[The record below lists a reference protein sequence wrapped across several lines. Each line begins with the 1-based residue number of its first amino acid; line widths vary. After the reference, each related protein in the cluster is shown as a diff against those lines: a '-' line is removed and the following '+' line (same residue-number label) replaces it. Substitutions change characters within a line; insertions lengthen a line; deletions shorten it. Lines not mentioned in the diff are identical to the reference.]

1 MFWTLTVSGS
11 CFLLRK
17 DGFFFSPGV
26 IGKYEEICKEK
37 KIKYESFLLEGRYR
51 AGHMICEL
59 AKEKNAAS
67 ITMGQRGLGTIS
79 RALLGSTSDYV
90 LHHSHV
96 PVIVVP
102 RPHK

>member
-1 MFWTLTVSGS
+1 MRVTNQYNYLSTFVG
-11 CFLLRK
+11 
-17 DGFFFSPGV
+17 
-26 IGKYEEICKEK
+26 IIEKYEQLCKEK
-37 KIKYESFLLEGRYR
+37 EIKFETFMVEGEHKP
-51 AGHMICEL
+51 AHMICEL

-96 PVIVVP
+96 PVMVVP
-102 RPHK
+102 AVKKVKAV

>member
-1 MFWTLTVSGS
+1 
-11 CFLLRK
+11 
-17 DGFFFSPGV
+17 
-26 IGKYEEICKEK
+26 
-37 KIKYESFLLEGRYR
+37 
-51 AGHMICEL
+51 MICEL

-96 PVIVVP
+96 PVMVVP
-102 RPHK
+102 AKKKHWD

>member
-1 MFWTLTVSGS
+1 M
-11 CFLLRK
+11 
-17 DGFFFSPGV
+17 
-26 IGKYEEICKEK
+26 
-37 KIKYESFLLEGRYR
+37 LEGEHKP
-51 AGHMICEL
+51 AHVICGL

-96 PVIVVP
+96 PVMVVP
-102 RPHK
+102 AVKKVKVV

>member
-1 MFWTLTVSGS
+1 MK
-11 CFLLRK
+11 CEFLLADAHHK
-17 DGFFFSPGV
+17 PGHV
-26 IGKYEEICKEK
+26 
-37 KIKYESFLLEGRYR
+37 
-51 AGHMICEL
+51 ICEL

-96 PVIVVP
+96 PVMVVP
-102 RPHK
+102 AKKKHWD